1 MSRMLDHA
9 GRPRGG
15 QMPGLVEAIV
25 IDNVDPERMGRVKV
39 RFPTLP
45 GLPPSAWARRSTP
58 MAGKDRGWVCLPDLG
73 DEVLVSFGHGSVHH
87 AVVVG
92 ALYNGVDRPPYAN
105 EDTHNNL
112 RVFRSRSG
120 HTATF
125 DDTRGAEKIEL
136 VTHDA
141 SIRVTWDPVA
151 RRLHVD
157 SRGDIEVEATG
168 DVTLSTTELSLCAL
182 STLSMEAGGA
192 VSVSAGQM
200 VAVTSGGQAHA
211 QAPDVAITP

>member
-1 MSRMLDHA
+1 MSRMLDHT

-15 QMPGLVEAIV
+15 QMPGLVEATV
-25 IDNVDPERMGRVKV
+25 QDNVDPQRMGRVRV
-39 RFPTLP
+39 VFPTLP
-45 GLPPSAWARRSTP
+45 GLPRSAWARRATP
-58 MAGKDRGWVCLPDLG
+58 MAGKDRGWVSIPEIG
-73 DEVLVSFGHGSVHH
+73 DEVLVAFGHGSVHH
-87 AVVVG
+87 AVIVG
-92 ALYNGVDRPPYAN
+92 ALFNGVDRPPYAN
-105 EDTHNNL
+105 EDRDNNL

-125 DDTRGAEKIEL
+125 DDTDGAERVEL

-141 SIRVTWDPVA
+141 SIRVVWDPVA

-168 DVTLSTTELSLCAL
+168 DVTLTTQELSLSAL
-182 STLSMEAGGA
+182 ASFSMEAGGD
-192 VSVSAGQM
+192 VQVQAGEV

-211 QAPDVAITP
+211 QSPDVAITP